1 MTPRTVVHQDPLSIG
16 FFRQE
21 YWSGL
26 SGPSPGD
33 LPNPGVKP
41 GCPALAGRFFFF
53 FFLRP
58 GHLGNPLLF
67 VVRIKG
73 DHLGALETRC
83 GTKSVNVSYSYL
95 LSDFCLTH
103 TLGDRASEA
112 IMQTET
118 NIRGTTTG
126 KTKFLEIQWRMF
138 F

>member
-53 FFLRP
+53 LPP

-73 DHLGALETRC
+73 DHLGDALETGC

-112 IMQTET
+112 IMQRQISE
-118 NIRGTTTG
+118 GQLQG
-126 KTKFLEIQWRMF
+126 KPSF
-138 F
+138 